1 MPTPAGWGVGALRPP
16 AVGPVVII
24 AAVVKE
30 RAPLVVVVV
39 KVVMGKAP
47 LDSRLARIRSPTLRR
62 AAPVAQDSNGREPH
76 HKDSR
81 SLVGS
86 LAGGS
91 WAFRDDGCDLLRDFG
106 SDFHPGRSFV
116 DPVVTVGSATTGS
129 VRMADVAL
137 GARSRP
143 PL

>member
-1 MPTPAGWGVGALRPP
+1 VPTPAGWGVGALRPP
-16 AVGPVVII
+16 AVGPVVTI

-47 LDSRLARIRSPTLRR
+47 LDSRPARIRSPTLRR

-91 WAFRDDGCDLLRDFG
+91 CTGV
-106 SDFHPGRSFV
+106 GRFAMMV
-116 DPVVTVGSATTGS
+116 ATSYGILAVIS
-129 VRMADVAL
+129 IQAGVSSIL
-137 GARSRP
+137 S
-143 PL
+143 